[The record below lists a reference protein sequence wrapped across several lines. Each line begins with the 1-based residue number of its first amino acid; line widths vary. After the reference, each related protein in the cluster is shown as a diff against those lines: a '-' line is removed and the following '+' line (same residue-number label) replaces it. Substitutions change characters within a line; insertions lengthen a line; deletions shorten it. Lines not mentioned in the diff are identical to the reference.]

1 MLNPQ
6 VSVIIPAYNGE
17 AYIQQSIE
25 SVLHQSYQNWELVVV
40 DDGSTDRTQ
49 KIVTEYGDL
58 VRYVYQENQN
68 VAAARNR
75 GIREARGEWLAFL
88 DQDDFFVPEK
98 LAVQVAALAKQPS
111 VGIVHS
117 GWQIVDREGNVVSRV
132 EPWHGIP
139 ELDSVSWVLWKPV
152 FLGAMLFR
160 RDWLELVGGFNC
172 RFHQAPDVDLVLRL
186 ALMGCEAVWVPQT
199 TVGYRQHDRNASR
212 NTQVQ
217 VLECEE
223 VLDRL
228 FAQPNLSEEIGQLE
242 RQARYNNMVW
252 SAWRLY
258 YTGKLA
264 DMANCLG
271 RSLRYTSRSRT
282 ETILDWIGW
291 FRQYSLEYGCQFDPA
306 VLSNS
311 SEWQEL
317 VTYFL

>member
-98 LAVQVAALAKQPS
+98 LAVQVSALAKHPS

-139 ELDSVSWVLWKPV
+139 ELNVASWLLWKPV

-160 RDWLELVGGFNC
+160 RDGLEFAGGFNC

-228 FAQPNLSEEIGQLE
+228 FARSNLSEEIGQLE

>member
-1 MLNPQ
+1 MVDLR
-6 VSVIIPAYNGE
+6 VSVIVPTYNGE
-17 AYIQQSIE
+17 AYIQLAIA
-25 SVLHQSYQNWELVVV
+25 SVLHQTYRHWELVVV
-40 DDGSTDRTQ
+40 DDGSTDSTRE
-49 KIVTEYGDL
+49 IVTEYGDRI
-58 VRYVYQENQN
+58 RYFYQENQG

-75 GIREARGEWLAFL
+75 GIREARGEWVAFL

-98 LAVQVAALAKQPS
+98 LAVQVAALEKQPS

-117 GWQIVDREGNVVSRV
+117 GWQILDRSGNMVSSV

-139 ELDSVSWVLWKPV
+139 ELDVASWLLWKPV

-160 RDWLELVGGFNC
+160 RDWLEFAGGFNC

-199 TVGYRQHDRNASR
+199 TVGYRQHDRNASQ

-228 FAQPNLSEEIGQLE
+228 FARSNLSEELRRLE

-264 DMANCLG
+264 DMANCLE

-291 FRQYSLEYGCQFDPA
+291 FRQYSLEYGCQFDAA
-306 VLSNS
+306 VLGNS
-311 SEWQEL
+311 VEWQKL
-317 VTYFL
+317 LTYFV